1 MDNVPNSISGY
12 NFVAFFG
19 TERGNEM
26 KTMLLILMHLTLI
39 ALTGGLWLLI
49 LVVWL
54 MVKGLHS

>member
-1 MDNVPNSISGY
+1 M
-12 NFVAFFG
+12 
-19 TERGNEM
+19 R
-26 KTMLLILMHLTLI
+26 KMLLILMHLTLI

>member
-1 MDNVPNSISGY
+1 
-12 NFVAFFG
+12 
-19 TERGNEM
+19 M

-39 ALTGGLWLLI
+39 ALTDGFWLLI

>member
-1 MDNVPNSISGY
+1 M
-12 NFVAFFG
+12 
-19 TERGNEM
+19 R
-26 KTMLLILMHLTLI
+26 TMLLILMHLTLI